1 MNSGQLGRAM
11 RLSITEGALACA
23 MGTLTGGIFLTGFAL
38 ALGASEFQIGLIAAM
53 PALANVAQVAGS
65 YLIER
70 TGHRKRLCVGA
81 LTTSRLLW
89 LLVLM
94 APLASAA
101 ISQRAMVWTLIVLL
115 AATNTLNSIGGV
127 GWLSWIR
134 ELVPEQIRI
143 GFLSRR
149 NQLDTALA
157 LSLSIFGG
165 MFIDWQATRDP
176 ASLAGFAIVFALAML
191 CGLVGLPLMAS
202 IPEARGVSPP
212 DALSPRFSKLLAA
225 PLRDGNFRKVL
236 GFYAYWNL
244 AVNVSAP
251 FFAVFM
257 LQKLHLPFWHV
268 TALCTLSSISGLLAN
283 RFWTRLSEKFG
294 HRPIVFLAT
303 LGDAIYPLWWLFVTP
318 QTTWLLLPIH
328 CSGLFG
334 APLAVGPNNMVFK
347 LSPPKNASPY
357 MAIFNAI
364 VGPITA
370 AAAILGGWL
379 AGACGRWE
387 FSIGAMSFG
396 GLHLLFAV
404 SCAGRLTSLALL
416 WRVTEPRSHA
426 IGRVVRI
433 LGRRYIRK
441 PSALAPAMYA
451 CRGIAAAGSRL
462 ILAVTPLGF
471 ARDSNV
477 VSLARIA
484 VSTAGS
490 TATPFSTDETP
501 PPFGGASTS
510 DAQPALADPVAA

>member
-1 MNSGQLGRAM
+1 MNSGCLGRAM

-53 PALANVAQVAGS
+53 PALANVAQLAGS

-81 LTTSRLLW
+81 LTASRLIW
-89 LLVLM
+89 LVILL
-94 APLASAA
+94 APLAGAA
-101 ISQRAMVWTLIVLL
+101 ISQRAMVWTLIALL
-115 AATNTLNSIGGV
+115 AITNTLNSVGGV

-176 ASLAGFAIVFALAML
+176 ASLAGFVIVFAFAML
-191 CGLVGLPLMAS
+191 CGLVGLPLMTL
-202 IPEARGVSPP
+202 IP
-212 DALSPRFSKLLAA
+212 DARDAASSDGSRPHYTKLLAS
-225 PLRDGNFRKVL
+225 PLKDRNFRKVL

-251 FFAVFM
+251 FFAVYM
-257 LQKLHLPFWHV
+257 LERLRLPFWYV
-268 TALCTLSSISGLLAN
+268 TALCTLSSIAGLLAN

-303 LGDAIYPLWWLFVTP
+303 LGDALYPLWWLFVTP

-347 LSPPKNASPY
+347 LSPAKNASPY
-357 MAIFNAI
+357 MAVFNAV
-364 VGPITA
+364 VGPVTA

-379 AGACGRWE
+379 AGACSGSV
-387 FSIGAMSFG
+387 FSIGAVSFG
-396 GLHLLFAV
+396 GLHLLFAI
-404 SCAGRLTSLALL
+404 SCIGRLTSLAFL

-433 LGRRYIRK
+433 LRRRYMRR
-441 PSALAPAMYA
+441 PSVLAPAMA
-451 CRGIAAAGSRL
+451 GWRGVAAVRPRLAFAGAALVS
-462 ILAVTPLGF
+462 ADPSS
-471 ARDSNV
+471 D
-477 VSLARIA
+477 VSLARGGTSSAASEGIPL
-484 VSTAGS
+484 SAGEAPS
-490 TATPFSTDETP
+490 SLGNANLFGVQP
-501 PPFGGASTS
+501 P
-510 DAQPALADPVAA
+510 LADSLAA

>member
-1 MNSGQLGRAM
+1 MNSGCLGRAM

-53 PALANVAQVAGS
+53 PALANVAQLAGS

-81 LTTSRLLW
+81 LTISRLMW
-89 LLVLM
+89 LVILL

-101 ISQRAMVWTLIVLL
+101 ISARAMVWTLIALL
-115 AATNTLNSIGGV
+115 AITNTLNSVGGV

-134 ELVPEQIRI
+134 DLVPEQVRI

-157 LSLSIFGG
+157 LSLSILGG
-165 MFIDWQATRDP
+165 MFIDWQQARDP
-176 ASLAGFAIVFALAML
+176 ASLVGFVIVFACAML
-191 CGLVGLPLMAS
+191 CGLVGLPLMAA
-202 IPEARGVSPP
+202 IPEAREAAPP
-212 DALSPRFSKLLAA
+212 EGSRPRYSQLLAS
-225 PLRDGNFRKVL
+225 PLKDRNFRQVL

-251 FFAVFM
+251 FFAVYM
-257 LQKLHLPFWHV
+257 LEQLRLPFWYV
-268 TALCTLSSISGLLAN
+268 TALCTLSSMAGLLAN

-303 LGDAIYPLWWLFVTP
+303 LGDALYPLWWLFVTP
-318 QTTWLLLPIH
+318 QTAWLLLPIH

-347 LSPPKNASPY
+347 LSPAKNASPY
-357 MAIFNAI
+357 MAVFNAI

-379 AGACGRWE
+379 AGACSGWE
-387 FSIGAMSFG
+387 LSIGAVSFG

-404 SCAGRLTSLALL
+404 SCVGRLTSLALL

-433 LGRRYIRK
+433 LRRRYVRR
-441 PSALAPAMYA
+441 PSMLAPAMA
-451 CRGIAAAGSRL
+451 GWRGVAAARPRL
-462 ILAVTPLGF
+462 AF
-471 ARDSNV
+471 AGPAPVFTDMPSD
-477 VSLARIA
+477 VSLARGATASA
-484 VSTAGS
+484 VYEGIPLLA
-490 TATPFSTDETP
+490 DETP
-501 PPFGGASTS
+501 SSLENANPFTA
-510 DAQPALADPVAA
+510 DAPLADSLAA